1 MDASRRSPLDVAAES
16 GEDPM
21 VTLARKFG
29 DNSDQRLTE
38 PSSIAGVRSR
48 YVQPRGPETVDPN
61 SFAGR
66 LVKGTEHTVNAPMQN
81 AAEGANALKGEHDR
95 LYDEALAE
103 VTQQE
108 KTLKP
113 EGAPQPQQGQQ
124 GFVELPPPPPP
135 IGIPGAPGGPGG
147 AAGGGQPSREYIPED
162 RASAMRR
169 QGVVPPTEDQQ
180 SMTDQQVWLQ
190 EQRAQAAHESAAKQA
205 SINDSMAAD
214 QAARAKEFD
223 REQRAVALAAQRA
236 FEQRTKQRA
245 ELEKQATVDPDR
257 FWKQHWA
264 GPVGSRVM
272 ASLGLAALGFATNG
286 QGVAAGMSQIKGL
299 VDSDIEAQKATI
311 NAKTRLLELSGQ
323 DNKEYLASQ
332 QDKLRNLDNARI
344 VAYKAAATQMEAIK
358 ANTQNKDQAIA
369 ADQLVV
375 CLRQTAMELERKQ
388 ESEIIK
394 EMESAAEK
402 NRAARNAA
410 RAAAAAQA
418 RSDARHE
425 QGRADEFY
433 KQQLAHKFK
442 LEEIAAHGE
451 AAGTSKP
458 NKSIAESGAIQQET
472 KSALQL
478 LSKYKPDQ
486 TVPGF
491 GAMDDIKDSIANKVP
506 GSDKLMRTDEA
517 TQNYQTIMAPMESQI
532 HAMTGAAMPESE
544 RKWRMRV
551 MVGDGSKKAI
561 ERGLKRIQTYQAVHE
576 QLMRQ
581 RGMSAEQAAAAVANQ
596 IRKDTGEAR

>member
-1 MDASRRSPLDVAAES
+1 
-16 GEDPM
+16 M

-61 SFAGR
+61 SFMGR
-66 LVKGTEHTVNAPMQN
+66 LVKGNEHTVNAPMQN
-81 AAEGANALKGEHDR
+81 AAEGINGIKSGHDR

-113 EGAPQPQQGQQ
+113 EGTQPQQGQQ

-147 AAGGGQPSREYIPED
+147 AASGGQPSREAIPED
-162 RASAMRR
+162 RASVMRR
-169 QGVVPPTEDQQ
+169 HGIVPQTEDQQ
-180 SMTDQQVWLQ
+180 SMVDQQVWLQ
-190 EQRAQAAHESAAKQA
+190 EQRAQAAHESADKRAVL
-205 SINDSMAAD
+205 NDSTAAD
-214 QAARAKEFD
+214 QAARAREFD

-236 FEQRTKQRA
+236 FEVRTKQRA

-257 FWKQHWA
+257 FWKEHWA
-264 GPVGSRVM
+264 GPVGGRI
-272 ASLGLAALGFATNG
+272 LAALGAAGVGLATNG
-286 QGVAAGMSQIKGL
+286 QGINGYLGQIKGL
-299 VDSDIEAQKATI
+299 VDSDIDAQKATI
-311 NAKTRLLELSGQ
+311 AAKTRLHEMAGQ
-323 DNKEYLASQ
+323 DGKEYLASQ

-344 VAYKAAATQMEAIK
+344 VAYKAAATQMEGIK
-358 ANTQNKDQAIA
+358 ANTQNKDQAMA

-375 CLRQTAMELERKQ
+375 SLRQTAMELERKQ
-388 ESEIIK
+388 EGEIIK

-410 RAAAAAQA
+410 RAAAASQA
-418 RSDARHE
+418 RSDARYE
-425 QGRADEFY
+425 QGRADDFY
-433 KQQLAHKFK
+433 KQQVAHKFK
-442 LEEIAAHGE
+442 LKEIAAHGE
-451 AAGTSKP
+451 AAGTSKS

-472 KSALQL
+472 KTALQL
-478 LSKYKPDQ
+478 VAKYKDGQ
-486 TVPGF
+486 TIPGF
-491 GAMDDIKDSIANKVP
+491 GAADDVKDSIADKVP
-506 GSDKLMRTDEA
+506 GSGKLMRSTEA
-517 TQNYQTIMAPMESQI
+517 IENYQTIMAPMESQI

-544 RKWRMRV
+544 RKWRMLV
-551 MVGDGSKKAI
+551 LVGDGSKKAVV
-561 ERGLKRIQTYQAVHE
+561 RGLRRIQQYQAIHD

-581 RGMSAEQAAAAVANQ
+581 RGLSSEQAAAAVADQ
-596 IRKDTGEAR
+596 MREDTGKGK